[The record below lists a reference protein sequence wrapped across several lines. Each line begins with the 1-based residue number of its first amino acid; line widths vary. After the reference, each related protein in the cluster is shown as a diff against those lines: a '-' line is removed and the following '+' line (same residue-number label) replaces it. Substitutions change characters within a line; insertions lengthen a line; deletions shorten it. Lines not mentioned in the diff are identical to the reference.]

1 MSPIESEGGYAAD
14 AVIAQANANW
24 FGKGGECHEP
34 FTVMAHCV
42 GSTWVNYIS
51 KKNLVLFPLIPFL
64 PSK

>member
-42 GSTWVNYIS
+42 GST
-51 KKNLVLFPLIPFL
+51 
-64 PSK
+64 